1 MPEEQQQQQTI
12 KPTLAQEANTLEYAQ
27 SLDAKD
33 HMRSFREKFIIPS
46 KSNIK
51 TKKVVQPGS
60 SPFSTPLSCD
70 IITDSQPESEDP
82 CIYFCGNSLGLQPR
96 ATREYISKYLDTWA
110 TIGVHGHFRPLEN
123 SPMIQW
129 QLLAEDVSR
138 QFAPIVGASP
148 FEVGIM
154 ASLTVNL
161 HLLMASFY
169 TPTATKN
176 KIILDWKAFPSD
188 HFAIESQIRQH
199 GYNPEESMIL
209 IGPEEGTFEVTT
221 EKILSV
227 IDEHASDTALLLLPG
242 IQYYTG
248 QFFDMKTITAYAQS
262 KGLTVGWDLAH
273 AVGNVPLQLHDWNVD
288 FAVWCT
294 YKYLNS
300 GPGGVGGFYVH
311 ERHGTV
317 DYSQGE
323 NKPVYRHRLAGW
335 YGGDQVGRMNMQ
347 NSKSSHVVFSSCL
360 LGSNLTK
367 RIDFRPSPGAS
378 GYQVSTSSTVELA
391 SLSGSLSVFN
401 QTSMSDI
408 RAKSVKLT
416 AYLET
421 LLHASP
427 HYKHGFSIITPSN
440 PDARGTQLSVLLAD
454 GRLDTVSDMLEQAG
468 IVADKRKPGVI
479 RIAPVPLYNTYAEVW
494 SFVQIFNE
502 ALGKFE

>member
-1 MPEEQQQQQTI
+1 MGSIMPEEQQQQQTI
-12 KPTLAQEANTLEYAQ
+12 KPTFAQEANTLEYAQ

-51 TKKVVQPGS
+51 TKKVV
-60 SPFSTPLSCD
+60 
-70 IITDSQPESEDP
+70 QPESEDP

-148 FEVGIM
+148 SEVGIM

-227 IDEHASDTALLLLPG
+227 IDEHASTTALLLLPG

-347 NSKSSHVVFSSCL
+347 N
-360 LGSNLTK
+360 N
-367 RIDFRPSPGAS
+367 FRPSPGAS

-427 HYKHGFSIITPSN
+427 HYKRGFSIITPSN